1 MKRCIVLILI
11 LLFCFGCTQREV
23 TEYADPEKTPEKTAV
38 QEATESSAH
47 EAEGTSANAQ
57 TEEIVV
63 TVDTPV
69 PVTNSPLPTL
79 PPTPTPTPSP
89 EPTPEPTPTP
99 TPEPTKDPNRKM
111 VALTFDDG
119 PNLTLTIPVLE
130 KLEQY
135 HVKATFFLLASAIND
150 TSGPMLQMMIDGGHE
165 IGVHGLTH
173 ERMTNFSASKNTK
186 RLNSA
191 AAEISGWI
199 EGGYQPVVMRP
210 PGGNRDGKVTLGA
223 KNAGMAVILWDVDT
237 LDWKTQNVEKIM
249 DVVKKR
255 TKNGSIILCHDHHKP
270 TLDSLDVM
278 IPWLLE
284 QGYELVTVSELLN
297 SQPGGMVPGTVY
309 KCKNTGD

>member
-1 MKRCIVLILI
+1 MKRCLILILI
-11 LLFCFGCTQREV
+11 LLVCFGCTQREA
-23 TEYADPEKTPEKTAV
+23 TEYAEQPAL
-38 QEATESSAH
+38 SSAAPISMT
-47 EAEGTSANAQ
+47 EPVQ
-57 TEEIVV
+57 TEQDEIVV
-63 TVDTPV
+63 SVQTPV
-69 PVTNSPLPTL
+69 SETNPPLPTL
-79 PPTPTPTPSP
+79 PPTPTPEPTPTPS
-89 EPTPEPTPTP
+89 PEPTPTP

-119 PNLTLTIPVLE
+119 PNLTLTVPVLE

-150 TSGPMLQMMIDGGHE
+150 KNGYMLQMMIDGGHE

-173 ERMTNFSASKNTK
+173 ERMTRFSAGKNTK

-191 AAEISGWI
+191 AAEISSWI

-210 PGGNRDGKVTLGA
+210 PGGSKDGKVTLGA

-237 LDWKTQNVEKIM
+237 LDWKTKNVQKIM

-297 SQPGGMVPGTVY
+297 TIPGGMQPGTVY
-309 KCKNTGD
+309 RCKPTE